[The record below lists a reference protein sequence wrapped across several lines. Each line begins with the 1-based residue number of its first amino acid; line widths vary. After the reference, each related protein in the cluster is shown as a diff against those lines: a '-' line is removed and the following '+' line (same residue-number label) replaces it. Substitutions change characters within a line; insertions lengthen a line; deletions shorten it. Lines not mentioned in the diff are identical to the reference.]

1 MSIETLTRTIM
12 SKMDGI
18 GKWQADF
25 FVHLVLVWLQL
36 RGRYSFEN
44 LCRQGKYSSFTY
56 RKWFRQGFEFATFNH
71 LLITNYTGKER
82 IVAFDPSYISKSGKH
97 TYGVGYFWSGCA
109 QAMKKGL
116 EIAGLAAV
124 DVANQS
130 AFHYLSTQTVVAEG
144 QSLLA
149 YYGTLI
155 TSQAGQLLALSK
167 YLVVDAYFS
176 KYSFIETVTASKLEV
191 ITRLRD
197 DAVLLYPYLGPKR
210 AGRGAPKKYAGK
222 LKGKQL
228 DLQYFTP
235 CLKEKDFAC
244 FQALL
249 YSKALKR
256 LLNVVIMHTYKED
269 GSIKGCKI
277 FVSTDLSLPGS
288 DLWLYY
294 HLRFQQ
300 EFLFRDGKQFLGLTH
315 CQSRDKD
322 RLAFQ
327 FNFSLTLISLV
338 KLVHW
343 MIKPVEL
350 RGAFSLQ
357 DIKTH
362 YANHFLLERF
372 FVAFGICPKSAKNN
386 PEYDKLLNYAKIAA

>member
-1 MSIETLTRTIM
+1 
-12 SKMDGI
+12 MDGI

-25 FVHLVLVWLQL
+25 FVHLALVWLQL

-44 LCRQGKYSSFTY
+44 LSRQSKYSSFTY
-56 RKWFRQGFEFATFNH
+56 RKWFRQSFDFARFNH
-71 LLITNYTGKER
+71 LLIEHYTGKER
-82 IVAFDPSYISKSGKH
+82 IIAFDPSFIAKSGKH
-97 TYGVGYFWSGCA
+97 TYGLSYFWSGCA

-116 EIAGLAAV
+116 EIAALAAV
-124 DVANQS
+124 DVVNHS
-130 AFHYLSTQTVVAEG
+130 AFHYLATQTLIQEG
-144 QSLLA
+144 ESLLS
-149 YYGTLI
+149 YYAKLI
-155 TSQAGQLLALSK
+155 SNQAGQLLALSK

-176 KYSFIETVTASKLEV
+176 KYSFVETITASKLEV

-197 DAVLLYPYLGPKR
+197 DAILFYPYLGPKR
-210 AGRGAPKKYAGK
+210 AGRGAPRKYAGK
-222 LKGKQL
+222 VKVKNL

-235 CLKEKDFAC
+235 CLQEEDFTC
-244 FQALL
+244 FQALV

-256 LLNVVIMHTYKED
+256 LLNVVITHTYRED
-269 GSIKGCKI
+269 RSLKSCKV
-277 FVSTDLSLPGS
+277 FASTDLSLPGS

-300 EFLFRDGKQFLGLTH
+300 EFLYRDGKQFLGLAH

-338 KLVHW
+338 KIIHW
-343 MIKPVEL
+343 MVKPLEI

-362 YANHFLLERF
+362 YANQFLLQRF
-372 FVAFGICPKSAKNN
+372 FVAFGICPQSAKNN